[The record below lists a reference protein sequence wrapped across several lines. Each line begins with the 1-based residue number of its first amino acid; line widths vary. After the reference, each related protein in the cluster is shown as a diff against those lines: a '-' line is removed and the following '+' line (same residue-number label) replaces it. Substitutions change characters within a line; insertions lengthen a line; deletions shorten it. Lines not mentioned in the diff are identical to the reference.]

1 MRNLLALAFFSLLLL
16 PLNLAWA
23 EYDSSHLR
31 VPEISMTPT
40 SGPPG
45 TEITIT
51 VSNFPDTS
59 NEVYPYPD
67 FYVYLPFADAIGD
80 SNVPG
85 NCDGE
90 SCFPIYTYQDAQ
102 KGNFADK
109 IITFKLFSTNNPKPV
124 YLDNKLHTV
133 CDVMVNNK
141 AQQSFTDI
149 CSKQNQ
155 PMGDYEIKFAWGTIT
170 GEYDIVETMTFTVTE
185 GNVAPEP
192 ESLRLDQLLMD
203 LYANGTITEEEF
215 EEELR
220 LLGYTEAE
228 IRQAKGILGKLPHQ
242 ENADSPTPTPVENTE
257 NDDVTPIEDSDEK
270 PDTTTPQNGCLI
282 ATAAFGSELAP
293 QVQILRELRDNT
305 LLKTSSGSSFMTAF
319 NSFYYSFS
327 PTVADWERQNPFF
340 KEAVKLTITPLI
352 STLSILN
359 HVNIDSE
366 AEMIGYGIG
375 IILLN
380 IGMYFVAPAIVV
392 SQLNS
397 KLKHK
402 VRN

>member
-1 MRNLLALAFFSLLLL
+1 MRKLLAMTIFSLLLV

-59 NEVYPYPD
+59 SEPYPYPD

-133 CDVMVNNK
+133 CDVMINNK
-141 AQQSFTDI
+141 AHQSFTDI
-149 CSKQNQ
+149 CSRQNQ
-155 PMGDYEIKFAWGTIT
+155 PMGDYEVKFAWGTIT
-170 GEYDIVETMTFTVTE
+170 GEYDIVKTMTFTVTE

-192 ESLRLDQLLMD
+192 ESLRLDQMLMK
-203 LYANGTITEEEF
+203 LYENGTITEEEF

-220 LLGYTEAE
+220 LLGYTEDE
-228 IRQAKGILGKLPHQ
+228 IRQAKGVLGKLPHQ
-242 ENADSPTPTPVENTE
+242 ENADLPPIEETDTE
-257 NDDVTPIEDSDEK
+257 TGDETTTVEDSDEK
-270 PDTTTPQNGCLI
+270 MEATPKSGCLI

-293 QVQILRELRDNT
+293 QVQLLRELRDNT
-305 LLKTSSGSSFMTAF
+305 LLKTSSGSSFMTTF
-319 NSFYYSFS
+319 NSIYYSFS
-327 PTVADWERQNPFF
+327 PTVAEWERQNPLF
-340 KEAVKLTITPLI
+340 KEVVKLTITPLI

-359 HVNIDSE
+359 HANIDSE
-366 AEMIGYGIG
+366 AEMISYGIG
-375 IILLN
+375 VILLN
-380 IGMYFVAPAIVV
+380 LGMYFVAPAFVLV
-392 SQLNS
+392 
-397 KLKHK
+397 KLARK

>member
-1 MRNLLALAFFSLLLL
+1 MRKLLALTLFSLLLL
-16 PLNLAWA
+16 PLNQAWA

-31 VPEISMTPT
+31 VPEISMTPS

-59 NEVYPYPD
+59 SEPYPYPD

-109 IITFKLFSTNNPKPV
+109 TITFKLFSTNNPKPV
-124 YLDNKLHTV
+124 YLDGKLHTV
-133 CDVMVNNK
+133 CDVMVNKK

-170 GEYDIVETMTFTVTE
+170 GEYDIVKTMTFTVTE

-192 ESLRLDQLLMD
+192 ESLRLDQMLMK
-203 LYANGTITEEEF
+203 LYENGTITEDEF
-215 EEELR
+215 EEELK
-220 LLGYTEAE
+220 LLGYTEEE
-228 IRQAKGILGKLPHQ
+228 IRQAKSVLGKLPHQ
-242 ENADSPTPTPVENTE
+242 ENADLPSPNEDTE
-257 NDDVTPIEDSDEK
+257 TEDKTTKVEDSDEK
-270 PDTTTPQNGCLI
+270 IEATPKSGCLI

-293 QVQILRELRDNT
+293 QVQLLRELRDNT
-305 LLKTSSGSSFMTAF
+305 LLKTSSGSSFMTTF
-319 NSFYYSFS
+319 NSIYYSFS
-327 PTVADWERQNPFF
+327 PTVAEWERQNPLF

-359 HVNIDSE
+359 HADIDSE
-366 AEMIGYGIG
+366 AEMVSYGIG
-375 IILLN
+375 VILLN
-380 IGMYFVAPAIVV
+380 LGMYFIAPAFVLV
-392 SQLNS
+392 
-397 KLKHK
+397 KLARK